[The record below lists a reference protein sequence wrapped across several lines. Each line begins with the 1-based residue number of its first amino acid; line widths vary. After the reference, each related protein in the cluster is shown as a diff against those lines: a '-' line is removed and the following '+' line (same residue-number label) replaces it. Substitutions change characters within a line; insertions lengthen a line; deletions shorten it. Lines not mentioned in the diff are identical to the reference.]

1 MATAGGGGGSNDAA
15 AAAIRL
21 LTRAVETD
29 QRKNKKQEAFALYKE
44 AIDLLLTAAKD
55 VKGGEAAARFRAK
68 ASEALARAEVLRTEI
83 EADRVAV
90 SNHQQVRT
98 YVLLLYKSTYYVQKY
113 FLSLST

>member
-1 MATAGGGGGSNDAA
+1 MATGSNDAA

-90 SNHQQVRT
+90 SNHQQVRS
-98 YVLLLYKSTYYVQKY
+98 YVLLQKY
-113 FLSLST
+113 VLRTEVLGYFYMTVYKNI